1 MSRRALL
8 PLLPLLLTAF
18 LAGCSASGEISI
30 GGKSLDPEDME
41 KTISGGLGEQ
51 ANLPDPEVDCAGIE
65 DVDVKDGSKF
75 VCTGTAPN
83 GDEFPVDVTLTDDEG
98 GYRYEVPPT
107 GGSGPGSGSGS

>member
-8 PLLPLLLTAF
+8 PLLALLLSAL
-18 LAGCSASGEISI
+18 LAGCSASGEVSI
-30 GGKSLDPEDME
+30 GGKSLDPDDME

-51 ANLPDPEVDCAGIE
+51 ANLPDPEVDCAGVE
-65 DVDVKDGSKF
+65 DIDVEDGSKF

-83 GDEFPVDVTLTDDEG
+83 GDEFPINVTLTDDEG

-107 GGSGPGSGSGS
+107 GDRGPGSGT